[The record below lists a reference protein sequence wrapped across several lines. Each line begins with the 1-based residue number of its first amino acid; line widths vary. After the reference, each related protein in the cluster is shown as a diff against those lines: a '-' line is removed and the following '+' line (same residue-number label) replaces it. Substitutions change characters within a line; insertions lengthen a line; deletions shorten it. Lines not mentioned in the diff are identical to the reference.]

1 MGRID
6 GLTFLLLPL
15 TVNNRVNFLFYL
27 SARQKMLWYA
37 GLQDCSLKN
46 MQYDILPLLIAAKRE
61 KGKSF
66 GDMLSSGSSSAKKE
80 TKFSQN

>member
-27 SARQKMLWYA
+27 SDKKVLWYA
-37 GLQDCSLKN
+37 GLQDCSLKI
-46 MQYDILPLLIAAKRE
+46 MQYDILPLLSATKRE
-61 KGKSF
+61 KF
-66 GDMLSSGSSSAKKE
+66 WRYV
-80 TKFSQN
+80 KFWVIISEERNEI